1 VEYQVNL
8 VPVAVMLV
16 MVVDMAVQAVADIT
30 AVAVALAVI
39 QEMAVLVDH
48 NMVSLVV
55 MEQLVLALQP
65 VEVEEE

>member
-30 AVAVALAVI
+30 AAAVALAVI